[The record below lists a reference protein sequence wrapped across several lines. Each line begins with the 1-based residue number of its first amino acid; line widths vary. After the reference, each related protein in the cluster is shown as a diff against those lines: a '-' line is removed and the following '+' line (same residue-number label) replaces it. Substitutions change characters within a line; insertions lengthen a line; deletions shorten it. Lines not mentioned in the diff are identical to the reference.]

1 MSDVIRIRHASQN
14 NLKDISLEIPKNQ
27 LVVVTGVSGSGKS
40 SLVYDVIYREAENR
54 YLGTF
59 SAHARQLMGK
69 TRRPEVE
76 SIEGLS
82 PAIAVNQ
89 KTVIRSARSTV
100 GTITGIYDYLRLLM
114 ARFGHSDDPKLK
126 IQRSLFS
133 FNSPQGACMHCQG
146 LGVEDRIDPQLLIA
160 DGSKS
165 LRQGA
170 FVITAPNGYII
181 YSQVTMDV
189 LDEVCR
195 AEGFSVD
202 IPWNE
207 LTESEQQVVLY
218 GSNKV
223 EIPFG
228 KHTLES
234 RMRWSGITAKPRD
247 MGFYKGVIPVM
258 NEILRRDR
266 NKNILRFVRTH
277 RCSECH
283 GTRLNTAARSVRWHG
298 KNIAQLAALSLRAL
312 SQELSVYKAA
322 TEPASAEGLLLGE
335 ILKRTH
341 LLEKLGVG
349 YLSTDRE
356 STTLSGGES
365 QRLRLAAQ
373 ITAEMNGVLYIFD
386 EPSIGLHPT
395 ENKALIDM
403 LFELRDQG
411 NTVIVVEH
419 DDEYLRHADH
429 VIDLGPA
436 AGIHGGELLI
446 NHPAAAL
453 STLKVTNSSTLDFL
467 LVKEVFFINKEIPV
481 SGSAL
486 HLIGASLH
494 NLKKVS
500 AHFYLHALNVI
511 TGVSGAGK
519 SSLMQTLA
527 EGAEHLIQNKS
538 LSVQYFEKI
547 TGWEQVQQVVMI
559 DQAPIGR
566 TPRSNP
572 ATYTGMFDYIRDLF
586 AALPESKKRG
596 WKKGQFSFNVAGGRC
611 EVCQGAGY
619 QQVGMHFMGNV
630 EIVCESC
637 NGRRFNE
644 ETLQATYRGLNIY
657 DVLELSVE
665 EALDFFSAQPAIRR
679 IAEMLVQLGLGYLKL
694 GQRSTTLSGGEAQR
708 IKLATAL
715 ARPSAAHTLYLLD
728 EPTIGLHHADVKV
741 LLEALRLLTDQGN
754 TVVVIEHHAGV
765 VAAAGHIID
774 LGPGSGEDGGTII
787 FEGHP
792 TEILHHPQSL
802 TGKALAEF
810 FNNKNRIFTSVPPAV
825 VHPNIRFRG
834 VTTHNLKNIDVEIL
848 KNKITVITGVSGSGK
863 SSLAFDTLYAES
875 SNRFLECFSPYVRA
889 QVGMR
894 TAAGF
899 DSAEGITPAIAIHQ
913 RSAAGNVRST
923 VGTVTGIYDLY
934 RLLFSRIGRSEI
946 YSAQPFSSLFSF
958 NHQQGACKSCDGL
971 GTITICDSQALISNP
986 ERPLTEGA
994 MGATKWGKFYGDP
1007 HGQHVHTLLAAGKR
1021 LNLDFS
1027 KPYHSLSEKEKQVA
1041 LNGTGDEVYSVSW
1054 HYKRGVREGT
1064 HHFEGTWP
1072 GLAHLVEEEYHRK
1085 HADHRGEAMMEIMK
1099 MVSCPDCR
1107 GARLNETARSFQ
1119 IAGCHIGQLA
1129 DLSINEAIEFF
1140 TRWDSLSLNEKEK
1153 LVARQL
1159 VDELL
1164 PKLGNVQDLGL
1175 GYLQVSRGAV
1185 TLSGGEAQRVR
1196 LAAQI
1201 GNGLTGVT
1209 CVLDE
1214 PTTGLHPHDT
1224 GRLIELLRR
1233 LRNAGNTVVVVE
1245 HDRDIILAADQVLE
1259 LGPGAG
1265 EQGGNLL
1272 ACGTPEQIK
1281 TNTKSITG
1289 KYLLD
1294 EKKHLSNSAPPA
1306 NLSEVITMHSAF
1318 ANNLKNIDLHIP
1330 TRKIVTISGV
1340 SGSGKSTLLF
1350 EVIAASAA
1358 ARQARGCKKITGL
1371 DQFDEVAMLTQ
1382 KAAATSQSS
1391 NLLTLSGMFDRV
1403 RAHFAKTPEAIVQK
1417 LRKTHFSFNTSGG
1430 RCEKCQGKGE
1440 IQIALDFMS
1449 DVTVVCDECKGKR
1462 YQSQVL
1468 ACRINNKN
1476 IYDLLETSVAE
1487 AIDFFY
1493 FDKQITEALKVMQR
1507 VGLGYLCCG
1516 QATSTLSGGELQR
1529 LLLAVELLHSGNGH
1543 NLYLLDEPTRGL
1555 HFKDVEMLMHL
1566 FRQLA
1571 DHGQTLIII
1580 EHNLDVIAQS
1590 DFVID
1595 LGPGAGAAGGNIVAL
1610 GTPTEIIH
1618 SHVSLTA
1625 EALRMSWWNKEE

>member
-1 MSDVIRIRHASQN
+1 MSDVIRIRRATEN

-27 LVVVTGVSGSGKS
+27 LIVVTGVSGSGKS

-59 SAHARQLMGK
+59 SAHARQLLGK
-69 TRRPEVE
+69 IRRPMVE
-76 SIEGLS
+76 SIDGLS

-100 GTITGIYDYLRLLM
+100 GTITGIWDYLRLLM
-114 ARFGHSDDPKLK
+114 ARLGKSDDPNLK
-126 IQRSLFS
+126 IKRSLFS
-133 FNSPQGACMHCQG
+133 FNSPEGACPYCQG
-146 LGVEDRIDPQLLIA
+146 LGVEDRIDPKLLIA

-170 FVITAPNGYII
+170 FVTTAPNGYII

-195 AEGFSVD
+195 AEGFSAD
-202 IPWNE
+202 IPWND
-207 LTESEQQVVLY
+207 LTEAQQQVVLY
-218 GSNKV
+218 GSNQI

-258 NEILRRDR
+258 TEILRRDR

-277 RCSECH
+277 RCPECN
-283 GTRLNTAARSVRWHG
+283 GTRLNTAARSVNWHG
-298 KNIAQLAALSLRAL
+298 KNIAELAAISIKAL
-312 SQELSVYKAA
+312 SQELSSHY
-322 TEPASAEGLLLGE
+322 ASADPSSVEGTLLAE

-341 LLEKLGVG
+341 LLEKLNAG
-349 YLSTDRE
+349 YLPTDRE

-365 QRLRLAAQ
+365 QRLRLASQ
-373 ITAEMNGVLYIFD
+373 ITAQLHGVLYIFD

-395 ENKALIDM
+395 ENKALIDL

-436 AGIHGGELLI
+436 AGIHGGEVLV
-446 NHPAAAL
+446 NHPASEL
-453 STLKVTNSSTLDFL
+453 SHLKIDNSSTLDFL
-467 LVKEVFFINKEIPV
+467 SGKEAFFINNENPV
-481 SGSAL
+481 SCPTIS
-486 HLIGASLH
+486 LIGAALH

-500 AHFYLHALNVI
+500 AHFYLNTLNVI

-527 EGAEHLIQNKS
+527 EGVEHLIQNKP
-538 LSVQYFEKI
+538 LPEQHFEKI

-586 AALPESKKRG
+586 AALPESKKHG

-644 ETLQATYRGLNIY
+644 ETLRVNYKGSNIF

-665 EALDFFSAQPAIRR
+665 EALTFFSDQPAIHR

-708 IKLATAL
+708 TKLATAL
-715 ARPSAAHTLYLLD
+715 ARRTAAHTLYLLD
-728 EPTIGLHHADVKV
+728 EPTIGLHNADVKV
-741 LLEALRLLTDQGN
+741 LLEALQLLTDHGN
-754 TVVVIEHHAGV
+754 TVVVIEHHPGV
-765 VAAAGHIID
+765 VAAAAHIID
-774 LGPGSGEDGGTII
+774 LGPGSGEAGGEIV

-792 TEILHHPQSL
+792 TEILHYPQSL
-802 TGKALAEF
+802 TGKALGEF
-810 FNNKNRIFTSVPPAV
+810 FNNKNKKISTRPPAAD
-825 VHPNIRFRG
+825 HSTIRFRG

-875 SNRFLECFSPYVRA
+875 SNRFLECFSPYIGA

-923 VGTVTGIYDLY
+923 VGTATGIYDLY
-934 RLLFSRIGRSEI
+934 RLLFSRIGHSDV
-946 YSAQPFSSLFSF
+946 YPAQPFSSLFSF

-971 GTITICDSQALISNP
+971 GTITICDSEALINNP
-986 ERPLTEGA
+986 EKPITAGA
-994 MGATKWGKFYGDP
+994 MESTKWGKFYGDP
-1007 HGQHVHTLLAAGKR
+1007 HGQYVHTLLAAGKR
-1021 LNLDFS
+1021 LEMDFS

-1041 LNGTGDEVYSVSW
+1041 LYGTGDEIYSVSW
-1054 HYKRGVREGT
+1054 HYKRGTNEGT

-1072 GLAHLVEEEYHRK
+1072 GLANLVEDEYRRK

-1099 MVSCPDCR
+1099 TATCPHCR
-1107 GARLNETARSFQ
+1107 GARLNETALSFQ
-1119 IAGCHIGQLA
+1119 IVNFNIGRLA
-1129 DLSINEAIEFF
+1129 DRSVGEAIEFF
-1140 TRWDSLSLNEKEK
+1140 ESWDRLPLNEKEK
-1153 LVARQL
+1153 QIARPL

-1164 PKLGNVQDLGL
+1164 PKLGYLQDLGL
-1175 GYLQVSRGAV
+1175 GYLQVSRGAA
-1185 TLSGGEAQRVR
+1185 TLSGGESQRVR

-1201 GNGLTGVT
+1201 GNGLTGIT

-1224 GRLIELLRR
+1224 KKLIGLLYR
-1233 LRNAGNTVVVVE
+1233 LRDNGNTVVVVE
-1245 HDRDIILAADQVLE
+1245 HDREIILAADQVIE

-1265 EQGGNLL
+1265 ELGGNLL
-1272 ACGTPEQIK
+1272 SQGSPEQMLS
-1281 TNTKSITG
+1281 NPKSITA
-1289 KYLLD
+1289 KYLSHERKYFNSETTRSALP
-1294 EKKHLSNSAPPA
+1294 SNNIS
-1306 NLSEVITMHSAF
+1306 IQSAF
-1318 ANNLKNIDLHIP
+1318 ANNLKNIDIDIP

-1350 EVIAASAA
+1350 EVIAASSAA
-1358 ARQARGCKKITGL
+1358 QQAKGCKKITGL
-1371 DQFDEVAMLTQ
+1371 HQFDEVVMLTQ
-1382 KAAATSQSS
+1382 KAAATSLSS

-1403 RAHFAKTPEAIVQK
+1403 RAHFAKAPEAIARK
-1417 LRKTHFSFNTSGG
+1417 LRKTDFSFNTPGG
-1430 RCEKCQGKGE
+1430 RCEKCQGRGAL
-1440 IQIALDFMS
+1440 QIALDFMS
-1449 DVTVVCDECKGKR
+1449 DVTVVCDECKGQR
-1462 YQSQVL
+1462 YQPQVL
-1468 ACRINNKN
+1468 ACRIANKN
-1476 IYDLLETSVAE
+1476 IHDVLEMTVAQ
-1487 AIDFFY
+1487 AIAFFN
-1493 FDKQITEALKVMQR
+1493 FDKIITEALKVMQR
-1507 VGLGYLCCG
+1507 VGLGYLRCG
-1516 QATSTLSGGELQR
+1516 QSTATLSGGEMQR
-1529 LLLAVELLHSGNGH
+1529 LMLAVELLHSGHGQ

-1555 HFKDVEMLMHL
+1555 HFKDVEMLMLL
-1566 FRQLA
+1566 FRQLSEQG
-1571 DHGQTLIII
+1571 HTLLII

-1595 LGPGAGAAGGNIVAL
+1595 LGPGAGELGGDIVVS
-1610 GTPTEIIH
+1610 GTPEEIIQ
-1618 SHVSLTA
+1618 SDISLTA
-1625 EALRMSWWNKEE
+1625 EALRAGGW